1 MSAPMSESHSQRL
14 PTLLLGALGVVFGD
28 IGTSPLYAFKEAFVA
43 PHGLPL
49 SAETVYPVLSM
60 MFWAITLIVTIKYVL
75 VILRFDNQGEGGVL
89 ALLSNVL
96 ALVRDRPK
104 LTWFVSVLGIFAAS
118 LFYGDA
124 VITPAISVL
133 SAVEGITLAAPSL
146 ESYIVPIALV
156 ILVGLFMLQRSGTAS
171 VGALFGPVMVVWFLT
186 LATLGIV
193 SIVKSPEIIAAIDPR
208 YALRF
213 FVEHPGWS
221 FVALSAVFLT
231 LTGAEALYADLGHFG
246 VRPIRFGWFLLVF
259 PCLILNYLGQ
269 GALVLRDP
277 DAVRNP
283 FFLLAPDFLLVPLV
297 ILATL
302 ATVIA
307 SQATIS
313 GAFSVTQQASRLN
326 YLPRLKVLYTSE
338 VARGQI
344 YIPVVNWTLLI
355 LVLLL
360 VISFRSSTAL
370 AAAYGIAVSGVL
382 LISSALLAVVLFGL
396 KSTRIKALLPLVAGI
411 IVIEIFFFIANI
423 SKIFEGAWFP
433 LLLASIM
440 FTVMTTWRR
449 GMEIMRARKE
459 ASPRVASDDLDL
471 DLSDITRVPG
481 VAVFFSSTRTG
492 YPASFLHNLKHN
504 KVVHEQTVFMSI
516 EFDDVP
522 RVLDDDRIELQRR
535 EGGIYRLVGHFGYR
549 EDPDIRRLLKL
560 ARRKGLEINLDD
572 TSYFTSKPVIV
583 SVSRRGVFGWRRSL
597 FGWMMQNS
605 PTAASYFRLPPN
617 RVIELGS
624 QVAV

>member
-1 MSAPMSESHSQRL
+1 MSASHSQRL

-28 IGTSPLYAFKEAFVA
+28 IGTSPLYAFKEAFA
-43 PHGLPL
+43 QPHGLALTPDK
-49 SAETVYPVLSM
+49 VFPVLSM
-60 MFWAITLIVTIKYVL
+60 MFWAITLIVSIKYVL
-75 VILRFDNQGEGGVL
+75 VILRFDNRGEGGVL

-96 ALVRDRPK
+96 SLVRDRPR

-133 SAVEGITLAAPSL
+133 SAVEGITVAAPSL
-146 ESYIVPIALV
+146 DSYIVPIALV

-186 LATLGIV
+186 LAALGIA
-193 SIVKSPEIIAAIDPR
+193 SIVQTPGILGAINPR
-208 YALRF
+208 YALTF
-213 FVEHPGWS
+213 AIEHPGWS
-221 FVALSAVFLT
+221 FIALSAVFLT

-246 VRPIRFGWFLLVF
+246 VRPIQVGWFALVF
-259 PCLILNYLGQ
+259 PCLMLNYLGQ

-277 DAVRNP
+277 EAARNP

-326 YLPRLKVLYTSE
+326 YLPRLKVLYTSD
-338 VARGQI
+338 VSQGQI
-344 YIPVVNWTLLI
+344 YIPVVNWM
-355 LVLLL
+355 LL
-360 VISFRSSTAL
+360 VAVLALVITFGSSTKL
-370 AAAYGIAVSGVL
+370 AAAYGVAVSGDL
-382 LISSALLAVVLFGL
+382 LIGSLLLMVAVLM
-396 KSTRIKALLPLVAGI
+396 TPARRIKLLLPLLV
-411 IVIEIFFFIANI
+411 VFLTLELCFFAANI
-423 SKIFEGAWFP
+423 SKVFEGGWFP
-433 LLLASIM
+433 LMVASIM
-440 FTVMTTWRR
+440 FTVLTTWRR

-459 ASPRVASDDLDL
+459 ASPNVASDDLDL
-471 DLSDITRVPG
+471 DLSGITRVPG

-535 EGGIYRLVGHFGYR
+535 DGGIYRLVGHFGYR
-549 EDPDIRRLLKL
+549 EDPNIRRLLKL
-560 ARRKGLEINLDD
+560 ARRKGLEIDLDD

>member
-1 MSAPMSESHSQRL
+1 M
-14 PTLLLGALGVVFGD
+14 
-28 IGTSPLYAFKEAFVA
+28 
-43 PHGLPL
+43 
-49 SAETVYPVLSM
+49 
-60 MFWAITLIVTIKYVL
+60 
-75 VILRFDNQGEGGVL
+75 ILRFDNQGEGGVL